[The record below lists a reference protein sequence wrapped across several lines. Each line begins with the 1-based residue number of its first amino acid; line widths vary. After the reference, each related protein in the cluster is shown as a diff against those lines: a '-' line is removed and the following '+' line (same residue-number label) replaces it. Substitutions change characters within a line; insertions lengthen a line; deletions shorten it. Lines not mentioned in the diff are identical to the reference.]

1 MLRMVSYSHRPK
13 SGQITCYLNR
23 TYHVLTTLARRW
35 CDDESVSFAN
45 FAVLFASFAVYAVD
59 FADRFL
65 IAKAAKTS
73 VAPGSQVGPRR
84 RSLLDAVE
92 NLRQIHGV
100 VVQARKIVGKIGIAI
115 PAVLRAITV
124 FYFPVVRRV
133 FGGFQEILQVIDRVI

>member
-59 FADRFL
+59 FAWPEAHTILPIRLSEEHFP
-65 IAKAAKTS
+65 S
-73 VAPGSQVGPRR
+73 F
-84 RSLLDAVE
+84 
-92 NLRQIHGV
+92 
-100 VVQARKIVGKIGIAI
+100 RKRNT
-115 PAVLRAITV
+115 P
-124 FYFPVVRRV
+124 
-133 FGGFQEILQVIDRVI
+133 